1 MIGRYKQVAI
11 DDAGAGMVLAAEVR
25 DGQGN
30 VLLAEGA
37 ALTDALLAALRRRGV
52 ESVRI
57 EGDEVSEEQLAAE
70 RERIAARLAHLFRKP
85 HGGAADTLLR
95 EQISAWRMEQLK

>member
-25 DGQGN
+25 DAQGN

-37 ALTDALLAALRRRGV
+37 ALTEALLSALRRRGV

-57 EGDEVSEEQLAAE
+57 EDDGMSEEQLAAE
-70 RERIAARLAHLFRKP
+70 RERVAARLAHLFRKP
-85 HGGAADTLLR
+85 HGGAADKLLR
-95 EQISAWRMEQLK
+95 EQVCAWRMEQLQ

>member
-11 DDAGAGMVLAAEVR
+11 DDAGAGMVLASEVR

-37 ALTDALLAALRRRGV
+37 TLTDALLSALRRRGV

-57 EGDEVSEEQLAAE
+57 EGDAISEEQLEAE
-70 RERIAARLAHLFRKP
+70 RERVAARLAHLFRKP
-85 HGGAADTLLR
+85 HGGAADALLR
-95 EQISAWRMEQLK
+95 QQVTAWRMEQLK